1 MKKNTKLLVLSLTSL
16 MGLGLMGC
24 DMAKAIPTNEKA
36 EPEVIQDEATESD
49 AIGNLLR
56 LNLDTPVT
64 SETVNFA
71 PAIGYQV
78 FNETPEKMSL
88 RIFAVVDG
96 YKAISAA
103 KITSKVTSYR
113 EDKTVAPQ
121 DETVIKA
128 ETEFQSAR
136 PLF

>member
-71 PAIGYQV
+71 
-78 FNETPEKMSL
+78 
-88 RIFAVVDG
+88 
-96 YKAISAA
+96 
-103 KITSKVTSYR
+103 
-113 EDKTVAPQ
+113 
-121 DETVIKA
+121 
-128 ETEFQSAR
+128 
-136 PLF
+136 